1 MTDKTFDEELSRKA
15 LSCNAWRWM
24 PGITMEVKE
33 QINFLENI
41 IENALTYQGDD
52 FYDNICQLNQDYKAY
67 QKEFSEGKEQ

>member
-1 MTDKTFDEELSRKA
+1 MTDEDFNKNVSKMSGVLS
-15 LSCNAWRWM
+15 WREKQANE
-24 PGITMEVKE
+24 IK
-33 QINFLENI
+33 QLQKQLDFLENI